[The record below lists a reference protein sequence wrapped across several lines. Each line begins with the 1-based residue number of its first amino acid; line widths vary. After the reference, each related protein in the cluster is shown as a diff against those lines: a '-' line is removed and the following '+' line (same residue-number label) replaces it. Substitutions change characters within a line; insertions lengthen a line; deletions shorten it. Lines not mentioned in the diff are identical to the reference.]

1 MVNQLLVTLVNSV
14 LGSGK
19 ATARNNYAYHCPFC
33 KHHKPKMEVN
43 FTENKKGHNPWHC
56 WVCNT
61 RGKTIPNLLKKIEAY
76 DKMMSL
82 NI

>member
-1 MVNQLLVTLVNSV
+1 
-14 LGSGK
+14 
-19 ATARNNYAYHCPFC
+19 
-33 KHHKPKMEVN
+33 MEVN

-76 DKMMSL
+76 DKIEEAKTI
-82 NI
+82 NPPGFIC